1 MNIHRFFSFF
11 CFLFSKALLI
21 ELDGRPGESLHQKVT
36 GETHSSLGGWFQ
48 VPDLALRNHYFVVP
62 LDYDSPDGT
71 SISIFAREVVG
82 TGKEEKQL
90 PYLLYLQGGPGFE
103 CGRPTEAGGWVK
115 KACEEYRVIL
125 LDQATC
131 NLLCFDH
138 QGFFCF
144 GRLCN

>member
-62 LDYDSPDGT
+62 LDYDSPDGS

-82 TGKEEKQL
+82 SKFQSL
-90 PYLLYLQGGPGFE
+90 SFLLSSIYVSHFQFASLMYTYGLQMSMLQIY
-103 CGRPTEAGGWVK
+103 C
-115 KACEEYRVIL
+115 
-125 LDQATC
+125 C
-131 NLLCFDH
+131 NLHNLFLIC
-138 QGFFCF
+138 
-144 GRLCN
+144 LK

>member
-1 MNIHRFFSFF
+1 MGFCNILRPAILS
-11 CFLFSKALLI
+11 
-21 ELDGRPGESLHQKVT
+21 ELCNV
-36 GETHSSLGGWFQ
+36 
-48 VPDLALRNHYFVVP
+48 
-62 LDYDSPDGT
+62 
-71 SISIFAREVVG
+71 SIAA
-82 TGKEEKQL
+82 GKEEKQL

-131 NLLCFDH
+131 YLLCFDYH
-138 QGFFCF
+138 GFFCF

>member
-1 MNIHRFFSFF
+1 MGVCIWGSGYVFEVSFCQWNEYPQVFFFFF

-82 TGKEEKQL
+82 SKFQSL
-90 PYLLYLQGGPGFE
+90 SFLLLSIYVSHFQFASQNVYLWFADVNV
-103 CGRPTEAGGWVK
+103 TN
-115 KACEEYRVIL
+115 IL
-125 LDQATC
+125 L
-131 NLLCFDH
+131 
-138 QGFFCF
+138 
-144 GRLCN
+144 